1 MNDFVLLAGATESN
15 AALIG
20 QMNKASQSVSLGS
33 RWASPSPTSPSAS
46 RLLTQGGRGALRWDL
61 GRALSECLSRE
72 KYPSQ
77 GPKHIS
83 LYSPSLSIF
92 CLNFCSSLLC

>member
-15 AALIG
+15 AALID
-20 QMNKASQSVSLGS
+20 QVNEASESVSLGS
-33 RWASPSPTSPSAS
+33 RWASPSPASPSAS
-46 RLLTQGGRGALRWDL
+46 RLLTQGGKSALRWDL
-61 GRALSECLSRE
+61 GRALCKCLSRG

-77 GPKHIS
+77 GPKHIF

-92 CLNFCSSLLC
+92 CLNFCSSLL